1 MKVTK
6 YRWFFQQCDKLT
18 RMNQS
23 TNKEKKTFTDYL
35 RWLFKGILD
44 KIGTFL
50 NNLGIPPNVV
60 TTAGL
65 IGNIIAA
72 VMIATGELFWG
83 GIIAMVTA
91 PFDALDGTMARLRN
105 ESSRYGSFVDSVTDR
120 YSEFALYS
128 GLLVYFIIT
137 GTWQDALL
145 VFFAAIGSVLVSYVR
160 AKAES
165 LNYTS
170 KIGLITRV
178 ERYFILIPGMILGY
192 PRVSLWILAIL
203 SNFTALQRIWNVRKQ
218 AKSNQEIKLRKKEM

>member
-1 MKVTK
+1 MKITNDSV
-6 YRWFFQQCDKLT
+6 FLLQCDKLT

-23 TNKEKKTFTDYL
+23 KNQETKTFTDYL
-35 RWLFKGILD
+35 RWLFKGVLD
-44 KIGTFL
+44 TIGTFF
-50 NNLGIPPNVV
+50 NKLGIPPNVI

-65 IGNIIAA
+65 IGNILAG
-72 VMIATGELFWG
+72 VMIAMGELFWG

-91 PFDALDGTMARLRN
+91 PLDALDGTMARLRN

-165 LNYTS
+165 LNYSS

-178 ERYFILIPGMILGY
+178 ERYFILIPGMILGF
-192 PRVSLWILAIL
+192 PRISLWILAIL

-218 AKSNQEIKLRKKEM
+218 AKANQEIKRRKKEM